1 MTTSSY
7 GEKMMN
13 RNRLLAALLFSVF
26 LAFSGFAQQTAP
38 QNNPSILTLDRIFS
52 SSEFAGQ
59 FFGPAR
65 WVEGGAGYT
74 TLEPSTTAKG
84 ARDIIRYDTSTG
96 NRTVLVAAERL
107 VPGGQSAPL
116 SIEDYAWSANG
127 KLLLIYTNSQR
138 VWRQNTR
145 GDYWVLELSANKLS
159 KLGGD
164 AKPSTLMFAKFSPD
178 ATRAAYVRENNLYV
192 ESLADNRITQLTRD
206 GSRTIINGT
215 FDWVYEEELDL
226 RDGWRW
232 SPDGKTIAYWQLDAE
247 GVKDFY
253 LINYTAGLYPELI
266 PVQYPKAGEKNSA
279 SRVGVVAAT
288 GGATKWIEV
297 QGDPRNNYIARM
309 DWAANSDELII
320 QQLNRLQNTNQVMLG
335 DAKTGSVRKVLT
347 EQDKAWVDLHGDEIT
362 WFDGG
367 KNFLWIS
374 ERDGWR
380 HVYVVSRDGKSTK
393 LVTTGAFDVISVENV
408 DEANGWLYYIAS
420 PENATQ
426 RYLFRVKLDGS
437 GKSERLSPT
446 AQAGTHSYNIAP
458 RAGWAFH
465 TYSNFTTPP
474 RIELVR
480 LPEHTVTRPLAE
492 NAPLQAK
499 VKQLNLG
506 KVEFF
511 RVDAGEGVQ
520 LDGWMIKPLN
530 FAPSKRYP
538 VIFHVYGEPASQT
551 VVDRWGGARQLW
563 HFMLAQQGYLV
574 ISLDNRGTPAPR
586 GRDWRKIVY
595 RQFGIISSQDQA
607 NAAKAIGKWPFVD
620 PARIGIW
627 GWSGGGASTLN
638 ALFRYPDIYRMG
650 MSVAPVGDP
659 RYYDTIYQER
669 YMGLPQDNAEEYKR
683 SAPVTFAGQLKG
695 DLLLVHG
702 TGDDNVHYQNSE
714 AVINA
719 LITANKP
726 FTMMAY
732 PNRSHGISEGRN
744 TTRHLYE
751 LLTRYLHEKL
761 PVGGL

>member
-1 MTTSSY
+1 
-7 GEKMMN
+7 MN
-13 RNRLLAALLFSVF
+13 RKRLLGALLFSLLVA
-26 LAFSGFAQQTAP
+26 LPIFAQQPAR
-38 QNNPSILTLDRIFS
+38 QNDPSQLSLDRLFS
-52 SSEFAGQ
+52 SNEFASQ
-59 FFGPAR
+59 SFGPAR
-65 WVEGGAGYT
+65 WIEGGAGYT
-74 TLEPSTTAKG
+74 TLETSATVKAG
-84 ARDIIRYDTSTG
+84 RDIVRYDTATG
-96 NRTVLVAAERL
+96 QRAVLVAADRL
-107 VPGGQSAPL
+107 VPGGQAAPL
-116 SIEDYAWSANG
+116 AIEDYVWSANA

-145 GDYWVLELSANKLS
+145 GDYWVLNLTNNKLS

-164 AKPSTLMFAKFSPD
+164 AKASTLMFAKFSPD
-178 ATRAAYVRENNLYV
+178 ATRVGFVRENNLYV
-192 ESLADNRITQLTRD
+192 ESLLDNRITQLTKD

-232 SPDGKTIAYWQLDAE
+232 SPDGKSIAYWQLDAE

-253 LINYTAGLYPELI
+253 LINNTAGLYSEII
-266 PVQYPKAGEKNSA
+266 PIQYPKAGEKNSA
-279 SRVGVVAAT
+279 SRVGVIDAT
-288 GGATKWIEV
+288 GGATRWLEV
-297 QGDPRNNYIARM
+297 PGDPRNHYLARM
-309 DWAANSDELII
+309 DWAASSDEVII
-320 QQLNRLQNTNQVMLG
+320 QQLNRLQNTNLVLLG
-335 DAKTGSVRKVLT
+335 DAKTGGVRTIMT
-347 EQDKAWVDLHGDEIT
+347 ERDKAWVDLQGDEIT
-362 WFDGG
+362 WLEGG

-380 HVYVVSRDGKSTK
+380 HVYVVSRDGQSTR
-393 LVTTGAFDVISVENV
+393 LVTPGAFDVISIENV
-408 DEANGWLYYIAS
+408 DAANGWLYYIAS
-420 PENATQ
+420 PENAAQ
-426 RYLFRVKLDGS
+426 RYLFRVKMDGS

-446 AQAGTHSYNIAP
+446 TQAGTHSYNIAP
-458 RAGWAFH
+458 RSAWAFH

-480 LPEHTVTRPLAE
+480 LPDHSTGRVLAE
-492 NAPLQAK
+492 NAALQAK
-499 VKQLNLG
+499 VKQLSLG
-506 KVEFF
+506 KAEFF
-511 RVDAGEGVQ
+511 RVDVGEGVQ
-520 LDGWMIKPLN
+520 LDGWMIKPVN
-530 FAPSKRYP
+530 FNSMRRYA
-538 VIFHVYGEPASQT
+538 VLFHVYGEPAGQT
-551 VVDRWGGARQLW
+551 VLDRWGGARQLW

-607 NAAKAIGKWPFVD
+607 NAARAIGKWPFVD
-620 PARIGIW
+620 ATRIGIW

-638 ALFRYPDIYRMG
+638 ALFRYPDVYRMG

-683 SAPVTFAGQLKG
+683 SAPVTFASQLKG

-719 LITANKP
+719 LIAANKP

-761 PVGGL
+761 PVQTPTN

>member
-1 MTTSSY
+1 
-7 GEKMMN
+7 MN
-13 RNRLLAALLFSVF
+13 RNRYLAALLFSLLVA
-26 LAFSGFAQQTAP
+26 LQIFAQQTA
-38 QNNPSILTLDRIFS
+38 QQSDPSRLSLDRLFS
-52 SSEFAGQ
+52 SNDFASQ
-59 FFGPAR
+59 SFGPAR
-65 WVEGGAGYT
+65 WIEGGAGYT
-74 TLEPSTTAKG
+74 TLETSG
-84 ARDIIRYDTSTG
+84 ALKDGRDIVRYDTATG
-96 NRTVLVAAERL
+96 QRAVLIAAERL
-107 VPGGQSAPL
+107 VPSGQAAPL
-116 SIEDYAWSANG
+116 AIEDYVWSANA

-145 GDYWVLELSANKLS
+145 GDYWVLDLSSNKLS

-164 AKPSTLMFAKFSPD
+164 AKASTLMFAKFSPD
-178 ATRAAYVRENNLYV
+178 ATRVGFVRENNLYV
-192 ESLADNRITQLTRD
+192 ESLLDNRITQLTKD

-232 SPDGKTIAYWQLDAE
+232 SPDGKSIAYWQLDAE

-253 LINYTAGLYPELI
+253 LINNTAGLYSEII
-266 PVQYPKAGEKNSA
+266 PIQYPKAGEKNSA
-279 SRVGVVAAT
+279 SRVGVIGAA
-288 GGATKWIEV
+288 GGTTRWLEV
-297 QGDPRNNYIARM
+297 PGDPRHHYLARM
-309 DWAANSDELII
+309 DWAASSDELII
-320 QQLNRLQNTNQVMLG
+320 QQLNRLQNTNLVLLG
-335 DAKTGSVRKVLT
+335 DAKTGSVRTILT
-347 EQDKAWVDLHGDEIT
+347 ERDQAWVDLQGDEIT
-362 WFDGG
+362 WLEGG

-380 HVYVVSRDGKSTK
+380 HVYVVSRDGKSTR
-393 LVTTGAFDVISVENV
+393 LVTSGAFDVISIENV
-408 DEANGWLYYIAS
+408 DAANGWLYYIAS
-420 PENATQ
+420 PENAAQ

-446 AQAGTHSYNIAP
+446 TQAGTHSYNIAP
-458 RAGWAFH
+458 RSVWAFH

-480 LPEHTVTRPLAE
+480 LPDHTTGRVLVE
-492 NAPLQAK
+492 NAALQAK

-506 KVEFF
+506 KAEFF
-511 RVDAGEGVQ
+511 RVEIGEGVQ
-520 LDGWMIKPLN
+520 LDGWMIKPVN
-530 FAPSKRYP
+530 FDPMRRYAAL
-538 VIFHVYGEPASQT
+538 FHVYGEPAGQT

-607 NAAKAIGKWPFVD
+607 NAARAIGKWPFVD
-620 PARIGIW
+620 ATRIGIW

-638 ALFRYPDIYRMG
+638 ALFRYPDVYRMG

-669 YMGLPQDNAEEYKR
+669 YMGLPQDNADEYKR
-683 SAPVTFAGQLKG
+683 SAPVTFASQLKG

-719 LITANKP
+719 LIAANKP

-761 PVGGL
+761 PVQAPTN